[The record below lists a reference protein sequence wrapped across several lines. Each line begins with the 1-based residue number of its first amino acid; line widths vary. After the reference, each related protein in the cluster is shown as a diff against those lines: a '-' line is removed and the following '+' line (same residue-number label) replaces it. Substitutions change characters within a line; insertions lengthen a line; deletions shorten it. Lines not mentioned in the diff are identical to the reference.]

1 MPHQPPVPGQ
11 FEQDPRVSFDKT
23 TQKWQYEDEGLEFE
37 WNGHVWVSIVD
48 EDLLKAQQA
57 AYSVPGVDESTPANA
72 VLAREERRNLKRKKN
87 EKDYTSNTL
96 NKPAEPAKPAS
107 NPNSNGGG
115 ESSKAAAPPPAPKKT
130 GVWVTNLP
138 PNTTV
143 EKMANVFN
151 KAGVLLIDDE
161 GNPKI
166 KMYYDDEGVFKGEA
180 LVTYF
185 KEGSV
190 DLAITLLDDTEL
202 ELGAGYPPMR
212 VGTAEYQKDTSGK
225 EKGKDGGEKKEKKG
239 GENQEKKKLSAEEKQ
254 RITKRI
260 KTMQNKVAWHSDDES
275 DQEDS
280 GPSGGPSQP
289 TNTRFLRVVVL
300 KGMFVPEDLDK
311 DPGLLLE
318 LKEEVREEAETL
330 GQVTSVQLYDKEE
343 DGVMTIKFK
352 DPISAQAC
360 VNKMNNRYFDGRV
373 IYAGLFTGKERF
385 RKSGGRSLEDEDE
398 DGESEKGRLDNFAKW
413 LVDGD
418 EEEVKVK

>member
-37 WNGHVWVSIVD
+37 WNGNVWVSIVD
-48 EDLLKAQQA
+48 EELLKAQQA

-72 VLAREERRNLKRKKN
+72 VVAREERRTLKRKKN

-96 NKPAEPAKPAS
+96 NKPAEPAKSAS
-107 NPNSNGGG
+107 QGNSNGG
-115 ESSKAAAPPPAPKKT
+115 ESSKAAAPPPAQKKT

-151 KAGVLLIDDE
+151 KAGVLLIDNE

-166 KMYYDDEGVFKGEA
+166 KMYYDDDGVFKGEA

-202 ELGAGYPPMR
+202 ELGAGYPAMR

-225 EKGKDGGEKKEKKG
+225 EKGKEGGEKKEKKE
-239 GENQEKKKLSAEEKQ
+239 GEHQEKKRLTAEEKQ

-280 GPSGGPSQP
+280 GPSGAPSQP

-300 KGMFVPEDLDK
+300 KGMFVPEELDK

-360 VNKMNNRYFDGRV
+360 INKMNNRYFDGRV

-385 RKSGGRSLEDEDE
+385 KKSGGRSYEDEDE
-398 DGESEKGRLDNFAKW
+398 DGEGEKGRLDNFAKW

-418 EEEVKVK
+418 QEEVKVK